1 MLAEQFEVG
10 GGHVAESVLVGQFL
24 VAFLKLV
31 FGERMRWRNFT
42 GDFTGQLYQHGHV
55 GFGIFLTLSQ
65 LAFTS
70 GSGGVFFLL
79 LLELGMEIGQLAL
92 QRDDFG
98 GFIIGTSF
106 LVPSAPGGLESLL
119 NLSIVT
125 AEVGRAESDVCP
137 MRREVIH
144 IKGRVFSAGDI
155 FAATFGNSAAS
166 VVDIEAVEA
175 NGGDGFPV
183 RLDAEEVHSLTE
195 PDGFSYSDLRKVS
208 RAIDE
213 ELGEEKDEP
222 QTHGNT
228 EEEQKACDVDGIAAD
243 KELVDSI
250 DAGWHG
256 KAKSAQ
262 DKRRHRQKA
271 DKMERR
277 WGKAVML
284 VLEFWHGVLTGW

>member
-10 GGHVAESVLVGQFL
+10 GGNIAESVLVGQFL
-24 VAFLKLV
+24 VAFLELI
-31 FGERMRWRNFT
+31 FGERMRWRNFA
-42 GDFTGQLYQHGHV
+42 GDFTGQLHQHGHV
-55 GFGIFLTLSQ
+55 GFGIFLTFSQ

-70 GSGGVFFLL
+70 GSGGVFLLL

-98 GFIIGTSF
+98 GFIICASF
-106 LVPSAPGGLESLL
+106 PAPSSPGVFESLL

-155 FAATFGNSAAS
+155 FAAAFGNSAAC

-183 RLDAEEVHSLTE
+183 RLYAEEMHGLTE
-195 PDGFSYSDLRKVS
+195 PDSFPQSDPRKVS

-222 QTHGNT
+222 QTHGNA
-228 EEEQKACDVDGIAAD
+228 EKEQKARDVDGIAAD

-256 KAKSAQ
+256 KA
-262 DKRRHRQKA
+262 
-271 DKMERR
+271 
-277 WGKAVML
+277 
-284 VLEFWHGVLTGW
+284 

>member
-98 GFIIGTSF
+98 GFIIDASF
-106 LVPSAPGGLESLL
+106 LVPSAW
-119 NLSIVT
+119 
-125 AEVGRAESDVCP
+125 RY
-137 MRREVIH
+137 RE
-144 IKGRVFSAGDI
+144 
-155 FAATFGNSAAS
+155 T
-166 VVDIEAVEA
+166 
-175 NGGDGFPV
+175 P
-183 RLDAEEVHSLTE
+183 E
-195 PDGFSYSDLRKVS
+195 PEYSRSRS
-208 RAIDE
+208 RA
-213 ELGEEKDEP
+213 
-222 QTHGNT
+222 N
-228 EEEQKACDVDGIAAD
+228 
-243 KELVDSI
+243 
-250 DAGWHG
+250 
-256 KAKSAQ
+256 
-262 DKRRHRQKA
+262 R
-271 DKMERR
+271 ERR
-277 WGKAVML
+277 VPGAAR
-284 VLEFWHGVLTGW
+284 GDTY